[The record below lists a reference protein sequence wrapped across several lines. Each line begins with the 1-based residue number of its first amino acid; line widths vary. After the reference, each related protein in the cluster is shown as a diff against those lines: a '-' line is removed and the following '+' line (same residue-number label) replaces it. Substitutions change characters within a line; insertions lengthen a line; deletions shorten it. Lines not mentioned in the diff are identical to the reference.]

1 MNPSNGISPLR
12 TGFTLILLA
21 GCSLALVGRIGF
33 LQIVQHQDY
42 VQQADG
48 NHWAKQTV
56 QAHRGA
62 VMDRDGNPLAVSTSR
77 WEVSLDPSKFKS
89 PLLRERAIAAVAAS
103 LGVSPPEVE
112 GKLLVQPAPAVARV
126 QSAQDVPLP
135 ASAAASSGYSGPV
148 VISGNLDYQQGK
160 SLAEKGIPGIIIQ
173 ERTDRIYPESSLAAQ
188 VLGLLGRDQAG
199 LSGIEMDYNRELA
212 GAPGTLVYE
221 RDSLGNP
228 IPLGFRSKVQPEV
241 GGNLVLTIDRF
252 IQRTIERELQAAIER
267 HKAAGGTIIVMEPN
281 TGAILGMASRPTF
294 DLRNPNLSDPKSVDL
309 MRNRAITDLY
319 EPGSTFKI
327 LTMSMAI
334 NEGLVTPETTY
345 MDAGPVTKYGPA
357 IETWDFRHYG
367 TQTMNQLLMT
377 SNNVGAVWLAEK
389 VGTKRFY
396 EYANKFGIG
405 QPTAIGLSGEAAG
418 QLRTPADKDDWWPID
433 LATNAFGQGLSVT
446 PLQMVTA
453 ISSVVNGG
461 TLMRPFLVQRIET
474 PDATRTFQPTSV
486 RRVVSEDTARTMRAM
501 MNTVAEQ
508 GGTTSYNVPGF
519 RIGVKTGTATIPGV
533 GGYRTDAT
541 IASIVG
547 FAPYERPRAVVLVK
561 LDAPKDS
568 PWGSVVA
575 GPVFSNVVREL
586 MVYWRIPPTDSAMV
600 GKLR

>member
-1 MNPSNGISPLR
+1 MNPSNGINPIR
-12 TGFTLILLA
+12 TRFLLFLMA
-21 GCSLALVGRIGF
+21 GCSLVLVGHIGF
-33 LQIVQHQDY
+33 IQIVEYQDSAR
-42 VQQADG
+42 QADG
-48 NHWAKQTV
+48 NHSAKQTI
-56 QAHRGA
+56 QAQRGA
-62 VMDRDGNPLAVSTSR
+62 IMDRDGNPLAVSISR
-77 WEVSLDPSKFKS
+77 WEVAIDPSKFKS
-89 PLLRERAIAAVAAS
+89 SLLRERAIAAVAAS
-103 LGVSPPEVE
+103 LGVSPLEVE
-112 GKLLVQPAPAVARV
+112 AKLLVQPAPAVARV
-126 QSAQDVPLP
+126 LSAQAVALP
-135 ASAAASSGYSGPV
+135 AAGSAGSGGPV
-148 VISGNLDYQQGK
+148 VISGGLDYQQGK
-160 SLAEKGIPGIIIQ
+160 SLAAKGIPGVFIQ
-173 ERTDRIYPESSLAAQ
+173 ERMDRNYPEGSLAAP

-199 LSGIEMDYNRELA
+199 LSGIEMDYDRELA
-212 GAPGTLVYE
+212 GAPGMLVYE
-221 RDSLGNP
+221 RDSLGSP
-228 IPLGFRSKVQPEV
+228 IPLGFRSEVQPKA

-294 DLRNPNLSDPKSVDL
+294 DLRNPNLADAKSVDL

-345 MDAGPVTKYGPA
+345 MDAGPVTKYGTA

-367 TQTMNQLLMT
+367 TQTMNQLLLT
-377 SNNVGAVWLAEK
+377 SNNVGAVWVAEK

-418 QLRTPADKDDWWPID
+418 QLRTPADKDSWWPID
-433 LATNAFGQGLSVT
+433 LATNAFGQGLSLT
-446 PLQMVTA
+446 PLQLATA

-461 TLMRPFLVQRIET
+461 TLMRPYLVQRIET
-474 PDATRTFQPTSV
+474 PDATRSFQPTPV

-519 RIGVKTGTATIPGV
+519 RIGVKTGTATIPAD